1 MKLLLIDV
9 DRILSWFQTE
19 LPVRE
24 NIFLLLDATQT
35 SLGGAKARFP
45 QYYDAYYELVV
56 GIIFS
61 IFLSF
66 LLCYCVEN
74 SVSVI
79 SVCRYMDQNLLPAQ
93 VILSLFGSCKIYCL
107 TTSVTP
113 ICAAEFLSLRNLLL
127 LPYNSKQLL
136 WLLQCLL
143 RYIAEAIILSCI
155 YSLQV
160 CNFQIVQMLLS
171 HEQKCQSWKREHY

>member
-1 MKLLLIDV
+1 MLMNNCGEPIHRQVIDNGLLPILVKIVKKKVTSFFAEYWITVVKLLLIDV

-79 SVCRYMDQNLLPAQ
+79 SVCRYMD
-93 VILSLFGSCKIYCL
+93 
-107 TTSVTP
+107 
-113 ICAAEFLSLRNLLL
+113 
-127 LPYNSKQLL
+127 
-136 WLLQCLL
+136 
-143 RYIAEAIILSCI
+143 
-155 YSLQV
+155 
-160 CNFQIVQMLLS
+160 
-171 HEQKCQSWKREHY
+171 